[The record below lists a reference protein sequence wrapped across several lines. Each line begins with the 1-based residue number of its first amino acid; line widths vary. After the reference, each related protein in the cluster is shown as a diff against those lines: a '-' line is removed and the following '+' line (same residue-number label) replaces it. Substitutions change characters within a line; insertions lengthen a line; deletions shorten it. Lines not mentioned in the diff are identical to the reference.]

1 MTVLSI
7 KTVIVRM
14 ALVIPVAIILA
25 KLLAKLRYA
34 EPMPNRCEGK
44 RCDGS
49 KERFINR
56 GRFALMK

>member
-25 KLLAKLRYA
+25 KLAVCRTYA
-34 EPMPNRCEGK
+34 Q
-44 RCDGS
+44 
-49 KERFINR
+49 
-56 GRFALMK
+56 